1 MTKSKKKINLVKKV
15 ILAAGC
21 SKRYGE
27 ENKLV
32 QIFQK
37 KPIINHTI
45 DALLEIFEPQEL
57 LVVVGHEYTKIIN
70 LINNPSI
77 KIVNNIDYKKG
88 IGTSI

>member
-1 MTKSKKKINLVKKV
+1 MTKFKKKINLVKKV
-15 ILAAGC
+15 ILAAGS

-57 LVVVGHEYTKIIN
+57 LVVVGHERTKIIN
-70 LINNPSI
+70 QIN
-77 KIVNNIDYKKG
+77 KVF
-88 IGTSI
+88 